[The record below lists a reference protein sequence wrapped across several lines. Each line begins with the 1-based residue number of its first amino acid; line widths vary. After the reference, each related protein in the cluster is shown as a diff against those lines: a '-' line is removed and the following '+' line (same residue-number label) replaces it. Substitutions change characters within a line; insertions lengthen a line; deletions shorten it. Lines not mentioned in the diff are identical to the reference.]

1 MSSSRKGEVA
11 LLATLNHT
19 LRYEDVTCNSST
31 GVDRLSIAVSHF
43 PVSQLDPA
51 SGRRKTSQNRTQR
64 GQYGDSID
72 RKNKRGDFDITIEK
86 YIFCLNLFERVNW
99 RMLIDLS
106 HDDESN
112 ALH

>member
-43 PVSQLDPA
+43 PVSRLDPA
-51 SGRRKTSQNRTQR
+51 SGRRKTSQNQTQR
-64 GQYGDSID
+64 RQYGDPID
-72 RKNKRGDFDITIEK
+72 RKTKGNFDIITEK
-86 YIFCLNLFERVNW
+86 YIFCLNLFERDNW
-99 RMLIDLS
+99 
-106 HDDESN
+106 
-112 ALH
+112 